1 MNFNVRSS
9 TGHIFVPDLQVSIS
23 TNGMSGMTIDMAGYY
38 DIIDAECGN
47 DTECGSDN
55 PENDDEDTED
65 HEDDTTTV

>member
-38 DIIDAECGN
+38 DILDAECGS
-47 DTECGSDN
+47 DTECICN